1 MFHEGGSSVFET
13 KITLGKQDMFLNLPR
28 SFLLAG
34 KRILFP
40 QKYFQEAGE
49 RGNIKGTTMIPGF
62 DLSPRVR
69 IVCKHIKKGGDVNII
84 S

>member
-1 MFHEGGSSVFET
+1 
-13 KITLGKQDMFLNLPR
+13 MFLNLPR